1 MGKVIYLMVRID
13 QVPPLNLTR
22 VLNWCHYSF
31 DLVCQPVPNL
41 QVEVRPIGNQLWAVF
56 FREAF
61 YRNNSEKTPLD
72 LSDQQLK
79 SRLLWTIPGL
89 NVQEFRERTYIVL
102 RLDSSRGYYDGYSE
116 EQSRWDVDRA
126 FFYAKQLF
134 KIDPHLDP
142 GNAPFVQSF
151 VLEGVHWGAIRSHSF
166 ALPKPKEPE
175 KEKEPVSDPAK
186 KIDIGSFL
194 KPKDEGGTDE

>member
-1 MGKVIYLMVRID
+1 MGKVIYLMVRVD
-13 QVPPLNLTR
+13 QVPPLNLTQ

-31 DLVCQPVPNL
+31 DLVGQPVPNL

-72 LSDQQLK
+72 LSDQQLM
-79 SRLLWTIPGL
+79 SRLLWIIPGL
-89 NVQEFRERTYIVL
+89 SVQEFRERTYIVL

-166 ALPKPKEPE
+166 ALPKTKEPE
-175 KEKEPVSDPAK
+175 KEKESASDPAK
-186 KIDIGSFL
+186 KIDIGAFL
-194 KPKDEGGTDE
+194 KPEAEGGTDE